1 MHPLSLHPSVVAGSR
16 SVVVKS
22 VVIGSIVV
30 VVVGS
35 VIFGLSDPS
44 LLDPLWLDPLSLHLL
59 SLDSYF
65 LLLNPLSNSHF
76 LNVTFNTAG
85 LLGAEEG
92 QGAVLEEEA
101 EAPRL
106 PLPPR
111 GSCGG
116 GGAVLIRQEMEV
128 SWREECGGFLLFLL
142 VLLCCN
148 DSLIGLR
155 ELWIRLAQMEAE
167 KLKAVELA
175 VEEEKRR
182 VAEKRQEE
190 RRIVQQEREEAERLR
205 KEAKEEREAGRA
217 ALQGAQ
223 QSHARQVELVN
234 RLQVP

>member
-1 MHPLSLHPSVVAGSR
+1 MV
-16 SVVVKS
+16 
-22 VVIGSIVV
+22 
-30 VVVGS
+30 
-35 VIFGLSDPS
+35 
-44 LLDPLWLDPLSLHLL
+44 LL
-59 SLDSYF
+59 SLDSYL

-142 VLLCCN
+142 VLLCYN
-148 DSLIGLR
+148 ESLIGLR

-223 QSHARQVELVN
+223 QSQARQVELVN
-234 RLQVP
+234 RLQVPP

>member
-1 MHPLSLHPSVVAGSR
+1 MAP
-16 SVVVKS
+16 
-22 VVIGSIVV
+22 
-30 VVVGS
+30 
-35 VIFGLSDPS
+35 
-44 LLDPLWLDPLSLHLL
+44 L
-59 SLDSYF
+59 SLDSYL

-76 LNVTFNTAG
+76 LNVTFITAG
-85 LLGAEEG
+85 LLGVEEG

-128 SWREECGGFLLFLL
+128 SWRGECGGFLLFLL

-190 RRIVQQEREEAERLR
+190 RRIVQQEREEVERLR

-223 QSHARQVELVN
+223 QSQARQVELVN
-234 RLQVP
+234 RLQVPP